1 LRGDFVWRCKEE
13 FELIKVEHLSHNF
26 VIGKKGRET
35 VVPVLKD
42 VSFKVREKE
51 IVTVVGRS
59 GSGKSTLL
67 NLLSG
72 FIRTQEGEI
81 FIQNV
86 NVTKFS
92 EAEFA
97 DFRIRHIGF
106 IFQSFQ
112 LIQSMTAFENVELPL
127 VLKGVSETV
136 RKRKTEEML
145 KKVGLLEYKDHYP
158 GELSG
163 GQQQRVSIARA
174 LIVEPPL
181 ILADE
186 PTGSLDSETEEDLLQ
201 FIVKLNQELGITF
214 LIITHDEKVAN
225 IGHRTLQL
233 KEGRVV
239 EKVFV

>member
-1 LRGDFVWRCKEE
+1 
-13 FELIKVEHLSHNF
+13 LIKVEHLSHNF

-35 VVPVLKD
+35 IVPVLKD

-72 FIRTQEGEI
+72 FIRTQEGDI
-81 FIQNV
+81 SIQNV
-86 NVTKFS
+86 NVTNFS
-92 EAEFA
+92 EAEFS

-127 VLKGVSETV
+127 VFRGVSETV

-233 KEGRVV
+233 KEGRIV
-239 EKVFV
+239 EEVFV

>member
-1 LRGDFVWRCKEE
+1 M
-13 FELIKVEHLSHNF
+13 SHNF

-35 VVPVLKD
+35 VVPVLKE

-145 KKVGLLEYKDHYP
+145 NKVGLLEYKDHYP

>member
-35 VVPVLKD
+35 IVPVLKD

-233 KEGRVV
+233 KEGRIV
-239 EKVFV
+239 EEVFV

>member
-1 LRGDFVWRCKEE
+1 M
-13 FELIKVEHLSHNF
+13 IKVEHLSHNF

-127 VLKGVSETV
+127 VLRGVSETV